1 MARPLRSRR
10 DKNQSGKIKYRKSD
24 ECASDFRYFFALKNF
39 LFKIQFLLNSASA
52 RSARKEEER
61 SRFL

>member
-1 MARPLRSRR
+1 MDRPLHSRR

-24 ECASDFRYFFALKNF
+24 VYSSDFRYFLIVHI
-39 LFKIQFLLNSASA
+39 FKIQFLLNSAPA
-52 RSARKEEER
+52 RPARKEEER